1 MRFVIPAGRPLLL
14 PLDGASSMG
23 RAVVGG
29 VGVAVWVVRVE
40 SGIGVAMDVVIDMI
54 GAEVTGA
61 SSI

>member
-1 MRFVIPAGRPLLL
+1 
-14 PLDGASSMG
+14 MG